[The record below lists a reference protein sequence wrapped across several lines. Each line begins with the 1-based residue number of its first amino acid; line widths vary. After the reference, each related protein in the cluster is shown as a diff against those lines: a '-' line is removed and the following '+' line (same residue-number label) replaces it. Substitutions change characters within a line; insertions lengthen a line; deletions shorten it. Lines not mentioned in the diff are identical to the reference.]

1 MKIINI
7 LIIITYLISIVFIPI
22 SLFCASLKTVFGAI
36 GCIALILA
44 GILTLI
50 KAILTKKQGKK

>member
-22 SLFCASLKTVFGAI
+22 SLFCTSLKTVFGVI
-36 GCIALILA
+36 GYIALIL
-44 GILTLI
+44 GGFLTLI
-50 KAILTKKQGKK
+50 KAILTKRQGRK

>member
-22 SLFCASLKTVFGAI
+22 SLLCPSLKTVFGAI
-36 GCIALILA
+36 GYIALIL
-44 GILTLI
+44 GGFLMLI

>member
-22 SLFCASLKTVFGAI
+22 SLFCTSLKTVFGVI
-36 GCIALILA
+36 GYIALIL
-44 GILTLI
+44 GGFLTLI
-50 KAILTKKQGKK
+50 KAILTKR